1 MEKTTM
7 ITSSSAEETHDVGTM
22 LATCLHANDVIVLTG
37 DLGAGK
43 TQLTQ
48 GVALGLGIID
58 DVVSP
63 TFNILLSY
71 EGGRLPLYHFDL
83 YRLDGPEEL
92 EDIDYYATL
101 EADGVSLIEWGDR
114 FPEELPD
121 DYLAID
127 ITSSTAGTR
136 TLHISATGSRSAELL
151 ETWMNRW
158 NA

>member
-1 MEKTTM
+1 MANAM
-7 ITSSSAEETHDVGTM
+7 IISSESAEVTHDAGTV

-43 TQLTQ
+43 TQFTQ

-71 EGGRLPLYHFDL
+71 TGGRLTLFHFDL
-83 YRLDGPEEL
+83 YRLDAPEEL
-92 EDIDYYATL
+92 EDVDYYATL
-101 EADGVSLIEWGDR
+101 EAGGVTLIEWGDR

-127 ITSSTAGTR
+127 ITSDASGVR
-136 TLHISATGSRSAELL
+136 TLHASAQGSRSIEVLD
-151 ETWMNRW
+151 TWMNRW
-158 NA
+158 EA